1 MLLHFIKIKKIDYNF
16 LKINLLLV
24 IGFSFLYY
32 IDSIYFNTEKDILDC
47 IYYSLV
53 TQSTVGYADIIPKD
67 TSLMKHITIFQL
79 LSIFLTL
86 SFH

>member
-1 MLLHFIKIKKIDYNF
+1 MLLHFIKIKKLDYNF

-24 IGFSFLYY
+24 IVFSFLYY
-32 IDSIYFNTEKDILDC
+32 LDSIYFNTHKDIFEC

-53 TQSTVGYADIIPKD
+53 TQTTVGYADIIPKS